1 MSEFSQKTLEKI
13 RSKLLDLTRRNRL
26 LNYKESIRSLRIV
39 DQLPDEIFR
48 LLVIEGKELE
58 LLPLDEQNEDQLLLN
73 NSESNSNNKDRTYSK
88 NEPTDKNNEIPISNG
103 KTAIKHKGLS
113 LQTTF
118 PIKCLNVDVENLLVN
133 QEQLLK
139 KQDVIFA
146 LGHWFS

>member
-1 MSEFSQKTLEKI
+1 
-13 RSKLLDLTRRNRL
+13 LL
-26 LNYKESIRSLRIV
+26 
-39 DQLPDEIFR
+39 
-48 LLVIEGKELE
+48 IEGKELSYY
-58 LLPLDEQNEDQLLLN
+58 PLDEQNEDQLLLN